1 MKRVLIAAAALTV
14 GASVASA
21 ATLDVKTGLWEVTSQ
36 GETTGMPPIP
46 PEALAHMTP
55 EQRAKI
61 QQSMAD
67 AMGRSGKPD
76 VNRSCITE
84 KALQRGLD
92 LNDRDQPNC
101 TRNVTNSSSR
111 QLDVTMQCTGQQKM
125 NGMLHIEA
133 VDRQTMRGNFNL
145 VTTDGTNT
153 MTVKRT
159 MNGKWL
165 GSDCGNVKPS
175 GE

>member
-1 MKRVLIAAAALTV
+1 
-14 GASVASA
+14 
-21 ATLDVKTGLWEVTSQ
+21 
-36 GETTGMPPIP
+36 
-46 PEALAHMTP
+46 
-55 EQRAKI
+55 
-61 QQSMAD
+61 
-67 AMGRSGKPD
+67 MGRAGKPD

-125 NGMLHIEA
+125 NGALHIEA

-153 MTVKRT
+153 MTIKRT